1 MYIHNSKEQTL
12 LDIAQEYDVNPMIL
26 MGINQIELNQPLAE
40 GQEILVLTPT
50 RTVNVKRGETLEEIG
65 HRFDQ
70 DTDRIIAANPILGG
84 RSKIYEGQLLAIKY
98 DAPLYGVAVRNGY
111 MYAACPL
118 STLKERIY
126 YLDILTLCQ
135 AVWRNGKLYSLFDD
149 KMPLKF
155 AKSKGKQ
162 CFLRVYLT
170 ESPSAEETE
179 GLINSIS
186 IITTAS
192 GYDGVTIGGISRVKN
207 KEGLIRGLKDRLQE
221 ENKLLYVEISGTDN
235 PSLCDLCDGGILT
248 YEKMNLDDIP
258 SFRDGEEKYF
268 EEISRI
274 TRSEKCFIEL
284 SSFAYGGGKF
294 VEKDKVLEAARRKR
308 SPFVHDKE
316 RLLSKVVIGGR
327 GPVEYIYENLQNL
340 KAKLELINILGF
352 MGVAFDIMRARRSE
366 LMMIEAT
373 FSTPS
378 ILAKPKKLNCQGE
391 M

>member
-26 MGINQIELNQPLAE
+26 MGINQIELNQPLDE

-98 DAPLYGVAVRNGY
+98 DAPIYGVAVRNGY

-149 KMPLKF
+149 KMPLNF

>member
-26 MGINQIELNQPLAE
+26 MGINQTELNQPLAE

-98 DAPLYGVAVRNGY
+98 DAPIYGVAVRNGY

-170 ESPSAEETE
+170 ESPSAEETV

-207 KEGLIRGLKDRLQE
+207 KEGIIRGLKDRLQE

>member
-98 DAPLYGVAVRNGY
+98 DAPIYGVAVRNGY